1 MYGHHGSKAAG
12 NMIGK
17 LLGFDLKE
25 KGIPVAMIHVSQ
37 RQCTPYIWTML
48 TASHGSLVSSR
59 PVRQLYNTLTTW

>member
-17 LLGFDLKE
+17 LLGFDLKG

-37 RQCTPYIWTML
+37 RKPTPCIWTML
-48 TASHGSLVSSR
+48 IASHDSLVSSR
-59 PVRQLYNTLTTW
+59 PVRRQKLSFSP